1 MTKLKTLLLMK
12 YLKLIALYTVFNTYA
27 FGQVLDSEK
36 THYFDKYIEG
46 VFKTIENP
54 PVKCVNFLDELV
66 QSKRIED
73 SVLKPCFSWI
83 EKEIPKQIK
92 FDILSYR
99 PEEKLRAEAIKN
111 QAIFGTCYL
120 KDPDSKYYDTSY
132 AELDLKL
139 NKSTEEKSYIDNINS
154 HCNKLHLKQIETDYI
169 LKEIR
174 NEKSKKERTTM
185 SVVGPLVGTLTVIS
199 AVVLTVYFIS
209 FILYFS

>member
-1 MTKLKTLLLMK
+1 MK
-12 YLKLIALYTVFNTYA
+12 YLKLIALFTVFNTYA

-73 SVLKPCFSWI
+73 SVLNPCFSWI

-99 PEEKLRAEAIKN
+99 PKEKLRAEAIKN

-139 NKSTEEKSYIDNINS
+139 NKSNEEKSYIDNINS
-154 HCNKLHLKQIETDYI
+154 HCNKIHIKQIETDFI

-209 FILYFS
+209 FIL

>member
-12 YLKLIALYTVFNTYA
+12 YLKLIALFTVFNTYA

-73 SVLKPCFSWI
+73 SVLNPCFSWI

-99 PEEKLRAEAIKN
+99 PKEKLRAEAIKN

-120 KDPDSKYYDTSY
+120 KDPDSKYYAHLY
-132 AELDLKL
+132 ADLESKP
-139 NKSTEEKSYIDNINS
+139 NKSPEENIYIANILS
-154 HCNKLHLKQIETDYI
+154 LIHI
-169 LKEIR
+169 
-174 NEKSKKERTTM
+174 
-185 SVVGPLVGTLTVIS
+185 
-199 AVVLTVYFIS
+199 
-209 FILYFS
+209 

>member
-1 MTKLKTLLLMK
+1 MK
-12 YLKLIALYTVFNTYA
+12 YLKLIALFTVFNTYA

-46 VFKTIENP
+46 VFKTIENTP
-54 PVKCVNFLDELV
+54 AECLKLLKESGE
-66 QSKRIED
+66 SKMLANKDLLMCYTLIEY
-73 SVLKPCFSWI
+73 
-83 EKEIPKQIK
+83 EIPNQLKL
-92 FDILSYR
+92 DILSHR
-99 PEEKLRAEAIKN
+99 PNQKKRAEAIKN

-120 KDPDSKYYDTSY
+120 RDPDSKYYDTSY

-174 NEKSKKERTTM
+174 NEKSKKERTTI
-185 SVVGPLVGTLTVIS
+185 SVVGPLVGTLTTIS
-199 AVVLTVYFIS
+199 AVVLTVYLASWIITFP
-209 FILYFS
+209 

>member
-1 MTKLKTLLLMK
+1 MK
-12 YLKLIALYTVFNTYA
+12 YLKLIALFTVFNTYA
-27 FGQVLDSEK
+27 FGQVLDSDK

-73 SVLKPCFSWI
+73 SVLNPCFSWI

-132 AELDLKL
+132 AELDVKP
-139 NKSTEEKSYIDNINS
+139 NKSNEENLYIDNINS
-154 HCNKLHLKQIETDYI
+154 HCNTLHMMQLETDYI

-174 NEKSKKERTTM
+174 NKKALRTMTTL
-185 SVVGPLVGTLTVIS
+185 STGGPVIGSLAILTLVAIPV
-199 AVVLTVYFIS
+199 AFFWVLSGGIG
-209 FILYFS
+209 

>member
-1 MTKLKTLLLMK
+1 MK
-12 YLKLIALYTVFNTYA
+12 YLKLIALFTVFNTYA

-36 THYFDKYIEG
+36 TNYFDKYIEG

-73 SVLKPCFSWI
+73 SVLNPCFSWI

-120 KDPDSKYYDTSY
+120 RDPDSKYYDTSY
-132 AELDLKL
+132 AELDIKL
-139 NKSTEEKSYIDNINS
+139 NKSNEEKSYIDNVNS
-154 HCNKLHLKQIETDYI
+154 HCNKIHIKQIETDFI

>member
-1 MTKLKTLLLMK
+1 MK
-12 YLKLIALYTVFNTYA
+12 YLKLLALFTVIYTHAY
-27 FGQVLDSEK
+27 GQISDSEK

-46 VFKTIENP
+46 VFKTIENTP
-54 PVKCVNFLDELV
+54 AECLKLLKESGE
-66 QSKRIED
+66 SKMLANKDLLMCYTLIEY
-73 SVLKPCFSWI
+73 
-83 EKEIPKQIK
+83 EIPNQLKL
-92 FDILSYR
+92 DILSHR
-99 PEEKLRAEAIKN
+99 PNQKKRAEAIKN

-120 KDPDSKYYDTSY
+120 RDPDSKYYDTSY

-154 HCNKLHLKQIETDYI
+154 HCNKIHIKQIETDFI

>member
-1 MTKLKTLLLMK
+1 MK
-12 YLKLIALYTVFNTYA
+12 YLKLVALFTVFNTYA

-36 THYFDKYIEG
+36 TNYFDKYIEG

-73 SVLKPCFSWI
+73 SVLNPCFSWI

-154 HCNKLHLKQIETDYI
+154 HCNTLHMMQLETDYI

-174 NEKSKKERTTM
+174 NKKALRTMTTL
-185 SVVGPLVGTLTVIS
+185 STGGAVIGSLAILILVAIPAAIIWLLSDGIG
-199 AVVLTVYFIS
+199 
-209 FILYFS
+209 